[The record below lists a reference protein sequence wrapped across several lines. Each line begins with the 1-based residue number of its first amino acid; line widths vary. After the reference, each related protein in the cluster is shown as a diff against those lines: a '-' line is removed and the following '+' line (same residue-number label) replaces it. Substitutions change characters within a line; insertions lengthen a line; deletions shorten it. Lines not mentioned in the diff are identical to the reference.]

1 MYDYLVRDR
10 FDPEVYQLWE
20 CSAQI
25 IVCTLLSVFFRAAND
40 HYLVFPLSPLSLGS
54 FIFLFLAMILVVC
67 QMALGKEY
75 VVYKRKQQKDKEEN
89 YREEIIKEVIKRL
102 RAEARKKEDPESTN
116 RFYDVY
122 KESKS
127 DKIDTPVCKT
137 CGHYIANC
145 ICREES

>member
-25 IVCTLLSVFFRAAND
+25 IIYTLFAALMKVAND
-40 HYLVFPLSPLSLGS
+40 LYFGFPS
-54 FIFLFLAMILVVC
+54 IFLLFSILLLLVAIILIIC

-102 RAEARKKEDPESTN
+102 RAEARKKEDPESVN

-122 KESKS
+122 KESKI